1 MIIDL
6 RSDTVT
12 KPSKEMLEFMLQAEV
27 GDDVFGEDFTITE
40 LEKKCALIF
49 GKESGLFCPSGTMS
63 NQIAI
68 KILTE
73 TPGELICERFAHV
86 YNYEGG
92 GASFNSGISAKLIEG
107 NRGKISA
114 KQVKENINPDDVH
127 YPKSQL
133 LCIENTCNK
142 GGGSYY
148 TLNEIKEIAKVCN
161 EFGLHMHLDGAR
173 IFNALVESEDSPKE
187 LGEIFDTISVCLSK
201 GLGAPVGSV
210 LLANKELIKK
220 ARRIRKV
227 LGGGMRQAG
236 YLAAAGIFAL
246 ENNVSRLKI
255 DHQHAKMLGSI
266 LAKKGWIE
274 KVLPVETNIVVY
286 ELKKEIDLKEHLH
299 ILAQKNIKAI
309 AFGPQ
314 QVRMVTHLDISNEM
328 IEAACKIISD
338 LSYE

>member
-12 KPSKEMLEFMLQAEV
+12 KPSKEMLEFMMQAKV
-27 GDDVFGEDFTITE
+27 GDDVFGEDFTVIE
-40 LEKKCALIF
+40 LENKCAAIF
-49 GKESGLFCPSGTMS
+49 GKEAGLFCPSGTMS

-73 TPGELICERFAHV
+73 TPGELICERYAHV

-107 NRGKISA
+107 NRGRISA
-114 KQVKENINPDDVH
+114 QQVRENINPDDVH
-127 YPKSQL
+127 YPKTQL

-148 TLNEIKEIAKVCN
+148 TLDEIKKIAVVCH
-161 EFGLHMHLDGAR
+161 EFGIHMHLDGAR
-173 IFNALVESEDSPKE
+173 IFNALAETEDDAKDT
-187 LGEIFDTISVCLSK
+187 GEMFDTISVCLSK

-236 YLAAAGIFAL
+236 YLAAAGIYAI
-246 ENNVSRLKI
+246 ENNINRLKV
-255 DHQHAKMLGSI
+255 DHQHAKMLGNI
-266 LAKKGWIE
+266 LTKKSWIE
-274 KVLPVETNIVVY
+274 KVLPIETNIVVY
-286 ELKKEIDLKEHLH
+286 ELIKEIDIKEHLH
-299 ILAQKNIKAI
+299 VLAQKNIKAI

-314 QVRMVTHLDISNEM
+314 QVRMVTHLNIRREM
-328 IEAACKIISD
+328 IETACNIISN
-338 LSYE
+338 LTYE